1 MAKNYYDITLA
12 LAGVCQA
19 ARLVQQL
26 AHQGHCDSDA
36 LHVSLNSII
45 DLDPESTLAVFGGSE
60 ANLRLGLETL
70 LGVLNTSSRQGLN
83 AELTRYTLS
92 LMVLERM
99 LAASKGAM
107 DTLGNRIGGLH
118 QAGDR
123 GQEGR
128 IVAAGG
134 VDALPVQRLQAGVE
148 GRQFDLGAADVD
160 PVAGLHGGVLQWWM
174 VTPYTTRFTVP
185 SGKGLSGL
193 RPWAR
198 ERCSA

>member
-92 LMVLERM
+92 LMVLERK
-99 LAASKGAM
+99 LAARKGAM
-107 DTLGNRIGGLH
+107 DTLGNRIAGLH
-118 QAGDR
+118 RQLEHFAVRNAAQRHGGHLCRCDKPAGAAYSGDR
-123 GQEGR
+123 LPCRAAKPAGAGESSLS
-128 IVAAGG
+128 AAGG
-134 VDALPVQRLQAGVE
+134 YSRRGALASG
-148 GRQFDLGAADVD
+148 GRRTSAAYVF
-160 PVAGLHGGVLQWWM
+160 P
-174 VTPYTTRFTVP
+174 
-185 SGKGLSGL
+185 
-193 RPWAR
+193 
-198 ERCSA
+198 

>member
-1 MAKNYYDITLA
+1 MAKNYYDHS
-12 LAGVCQA
+12 GVGGRMPA

-45 DLDPESTLAVFGGSE
+45 DLDPDSTLAVFGGSE

-92 LMVLERM
+92 LMVLERK

-107 DTLGNRIGGLH
+107 DTLGNRIGGL
-118 QAGDR
+118 R
-123 GQEGR
+123 
-128 IVAAGG
+128 
-134 VDALPVQRLQAGVE
+134 
-148 GRQFDLGAADVD
+148 RQLEHFDLQSETLLSAMAGIYVDVISPLGPFRSQVPLPCCKARRFRRKSVLPCSPAFVPPCYGIRLAADVCSSCF
-160 PVAGLHGGVLQWWM
+160 LKS
-174 VTPYTTRFTVP
+174 
-185 SGKGLSGL
+185 SG
-193 RPWAR
+193 
-198 ERCSA
+198 

>member
-70 LGVLNTSSRQGLN
+70 LGCSIP
-83 AELTRYTLS
+83 
-92 LMVLERM
+92 
-99 LAASKGAM
+99 AAVRASMRNSPA
-107 DTLGNRIGGLH
+107 I
-118 QAGDR
+118 
-123 GQEGR
+123 
-128 IVAAGG
+128 
-134 VDALPVQRLQAGVE
+134 P
-148 GRQFDLGAADVD
+148 
-160 PVAGLHGGVLQWWM
+160 
-174 VTPYTTRFTVP
+174 
-185 SGKGLSGL
+185 
-193 RPWAR
+193 
-198 ERCSA
+198 

>member
-1 MAKNYYDITLA
+1 MAKNYYDITTA

-92 LMVLERM
+92 LMVLERK

-107 DTLGNRIGGLH
+107 DTLGNRIAGLH
-118 QAGDR
+118 RQLEHFDLQSETLLSAMAGIYVDVMPAGAAYSGDR
-123 GQEGR
+123 LPCRAAKPAGAGESSLS
-128 IVAAGG
+128 AAGG
-134 VDALPVQRLQAGVE
+134 YSRRGALASG
-148 GRQFDLGAADVD
+148 GRRTSAAYVF
-160 PVAGLHGGVLQWWM
+160 P
-174 VTPYTTRFTVP
+174 
-185 SGKGLSGL
+185 
-193 RPWAR
+193 
-198 ERCSA
+198 